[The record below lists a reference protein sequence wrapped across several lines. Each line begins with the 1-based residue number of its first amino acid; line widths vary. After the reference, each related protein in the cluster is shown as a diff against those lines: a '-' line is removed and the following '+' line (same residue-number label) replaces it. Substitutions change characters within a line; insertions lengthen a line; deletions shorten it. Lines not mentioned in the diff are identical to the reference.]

1 MAAAEAAAEAAA
13 KPSSSASPFFPAPPS
28 PQQHAPRA
36 EAAVARDVRVYAISP
51 ASRQLLQ
58 AVGAWQLLPDNCVH
72 DYDSLPVSCTP
83 PPPPT
88 PPSPPPPP
96 PPMLWP
102 LPEREAAQVWQARG
116 AAVLQLKAGD
126 VGAESLESIVGHSTL
141 QASLQQLLLDSDTVC
156 IRADVHS
163 IPSLPHAA
171 AAAAGH
177 VVTAGS
183 FSISCSLL
191 VAADGAS
198 SRVRAHSDIG
208 AAPAAPLHESP

>member
-1 MAAAEAAAEAAA
+1 
-13 KPSSSASPFFPAPPS
+13 
-28 PQQHAPRA
+28 
-36 EAAVARDVRVYAISP
+36 
-51 ASRQLLQ
+51 
-58 AVGAWQLLPDNCVH
+58 
-72 DYDSLPVSCTP
+72 
-83 PPPPT
+83 
-88 PPSPPPPP
+88 
-96 PPMLWP
+96 MLWP
-102 LPEREAAQVWQARG
+102 LPERDAAQVWQARG

-141 QASLQQLLLDSDTVC
+141 QASLQQLLLDSDAVC

-183 FSISCSLL
+183 FSICCSLL